1 MSYKFYQLLLNNTIM
16 EETLKPDRKYLI
28 KGSWIFLT
36 ISAGFALLAALVH
49 LIVYIVDGDMEAAH
63 IIWIVMLSLILAMW
77 VIGYPILFLWYRN
90 LEYRVYEDRVSIH
103 KGILTKTQQNIPFR
117 AITDFALVRT
127 LYDRFL
133 DIGSIKIQTAGKHI
147 SSTSAYEGNLAGL
160 SDYDKLHT
168 DLRQRVMNLHPV
180 SETVKTRESNKP
192 ADTDLWQEMLREL
205 KEIRKNTG
213 R

>member
-1 MSYKFYQLLLNNTIM
+1 M
-16 EETLKPDRKYLI
+16 EEPLKPDRKYLV
-28 KGSWIFLT
+28 KGIWIFVT
-36 ISAGFALLAALVH
+36 VSAILALLIAIIHLVIYLANGDIQAAEIL
-49 LIVYIVDGDMEAAH
+49 
-63 IIWIVMLSLILAMW
+63 WIVSLSIILAMW

-90 LEYRVYEDRVSIH
+90 LEYRVYEDRVCIH

-147 SSTSAYEGNLAGL
+147 SSSSQYEGNLAGL
-160 SDYDKLHT
+160 INYDQLHT
-168 DLRQRVMNLHPV
+168 ELRERVKKLHPV
-180 SETVKTRESNKP
+180 SETVTTRESGKP
-192 ADTDLWQEMLREL
+192 ADTEVLQEMLKEL

-213 R
+213 K

>member
-1 MSYKFYQLLLNNTIM
+1 M
-16 EETLKPDRKYLI
+16 EKPLKPDRKYLI
-28 KGSWIFLT
+28 KGIWIFVT
-36 ISAGFALLAALVH
+36 ISAVLALLAAIIH
-49 LIVYIVDGDMEAAH
+49 LIVYLVDGDMQASE
-63 IIWIVMLSLILAMW
+63 ILWIVILAIILALW
-77 VIGYPILFLWYRN
+77 VIGYTILYFWYKN
-90 LEYRVYEDRVSIH
+90 LEYRIYEDRVCIH

-147 SSTSAYEGNLAGL
+147 SSSSQYEGNLAGL
-160 SDYDKLHT
+160 INYEQLHT
-168 DLRQRVMNLHPV
+168 DLRERVKKLHPV
-180 SETVKTRESNKP
+180 SETVTTRESEKP
-192 ADTDLWQEMLREL
+192 ADTEVWQEMLKEL

>member
-1 MSYKFYQLLLNNTIM
+1 M
-16 EETLKPDRKYLI
+16 ENPIKPDRKYLI
-28 KGSWIFLT
+28 KGIWIIVT
-36 ISAGFALLAALVH
+36 VSAILALLIAIIH
-49 LIVYIVDGDMEAAH
+49 LIIYLADGDMQAAE
-63 IIWIVMLSLILAMW
+63 ILWIVSLSIILAMW
-77 VIGYPILFLWYRN
+77 VIAYPILYLWYKN

-147 SSTSAYEGNLAGL
+147 SSASQYEGNLAGL
-160 SDYDKLHT
+160 INYEQLHT
-168 DLRQRVMNLHPV
+168 ELREKVKKLHPV
-180 SETVKTRESNKP
+180 SETVTTRESEKP
-192 ADTDLWQEMLREL
+192 ADAELWQEMLKEL

>member
-1 MSYKFYQLLLNNTIM
+1 M
-16 EETLKPDRKYLI
+16 ENPIKPDRKYLV
-28 KGSWIFLT
+28 KGIWIFVT
-36 ISAGFALLAALVH
+36 VSAVLALIIAIIH
-49 LIVYIVDGDMEAAH
+49 LIIYLANGDLQAAE
-63 IIWIVMLSLILAMW
+63 ILWIVSLSIILAMW

-147 SSTSAYEGNLAGL
+147 SSSSQYEGNLAGL
-160 SDYDKLHT
+160 INYDQLHT
-168 DLRQRVMNLHPV
+168 ELRERVKKLHPV
-180 SETVKTRESNKP
+180 SETVTTRESGKP
-192 ADTDLWQEMLREL
+192 ADTEVLQEMLKEL

-213 R
+213 KLGPSTIL

>member
-1 MSYKFYQLLLNNTIM
+1 M
-16 EETLKPDRKYLI
+16 ENPIKPDRKYLI
-28 KGSWIFLT
+28 KGIWIFVT
-36 ISAGFALLAALVH
+36 ISAALALLVAIVH
-49 LIVYIVDGDMEAAH
+49 LIVYLVDGDMQAAKVL
-63 IIWIVMLSLILAMW
+63 WIVILSIIVALW
-77 VIGYPILFLWYRN
+77 VIAYPIVYLWYKN

-147 SSTSAYEGNLAGL
+147 SSASQYEGNLAGL
-160 SDYDKLHT
+160 INYEQLHT
-168 DLRQRVMNLHPV
+168 ELREKVKKLHPV
-180 SETVKTRESNKP
+180 SETVTTRESEKP
-192 ADTDLWQEMLREL
+192 ADAELWQEMLKEL

>member
-1 MSYKFYQLLLNNTIM
+1 M
-16 EETLKPDRKYLI
+16 EKPLKPDRKYLI
-28 KGSWIFLT
+28 KGIWIFVT
-36 ISAGFALLAALVH
+36 ISAVLALLAAIIH
-49 LIVYIVDGDMEAAH
+49 LIVYLVDGDMPAA
-63 IIWIVMLSLILAMW
+63 IILWIVILSIILASW
-77 VIGYPILFLWYRN
+77 VIGYPILYLWYKN
-90 LEYRVYEDRVSIH
+90 LEYRVYEDRVCIH

-147 SSTSAYEGNLAGL
+147 SSSSQYEGNLAGL
-160 SDYDKLHT
+160 INYEQLHT
-168 DLRQRVMNLHPV
+168 ELRERVKKLHPV
-180 SETVKTRESNKP
+180 SETVTTRESEKP
-192 ADTDLWQEMLREL
+192 ADTDLWQEMLKEL

>member
-1 MSYKFYQLLLNNTIM
+1 M
-16 EETLKPDRKYLI
+16 EKPLKPDRKYLI
-28 KGSWIFLT
+28 KGIWIFVT
-36 ISAGFALLAALVH
+36 VSAVLALLAAIVH
-49 LIVYIVDGDMEAAH
+49 LIVYLVDGDMPAAV
-63 IIWIVMLSLILAMW
+63 ILWIVILAIILASW
-77 VIGYPILFLWYRN
+77 VIGYPILYLWYKN
-90 LEYRVYEDRVSIH
+90 LEYRVYEDRVCIH

-147 SSTSAYEGNLAGL
+147 SSGSQYEGNLAGL
-160 SDYDKLHT
+160 INYEQLHT
-168 DLRQRVMNLHPV
+168 ELREKVKKLHPV
-180 SETVKTRESNKP
+180 SETVTARESEKP
-192 ADTDLWQEMLREL
+192 ADTDLWQEMLKEL

>member
-1 MSYKFYQLLLNNTIM
+1 M
-16 EETLKPDRKYLI
+16 ENSLKPDRKYLI
-28 KGSWIFLT
+28 KGTWIFVT
-36 ISAGFALLAALVH
+36 VSAVLALLVAIVH
-49 LIVYIVDGDMEAAH
+49 LIVYLVDGDMQAAV
-63 IIWIVMLSLILAMW
+63 ILWIVILSIILALW
-77 VIGYPILFLWYRN
+77 VIGYPILYFWYKN
-90 LEYRVYEDRVSIH
+90 LEYRVYEDRVCIH

-147 SSTSAYEGNLAGL
+147 SSSSQYEGNLAGL
-160 SDYDKLHT
+160 INYEQLHT
-168 DLRQRVMNLHPV
+168 ELRERVKKLHPV
-180 SETVKTRESNKP
+180 SETVTTRESEKP
-192 ADTDLWQEMLREL
+192 ADTEVWQEMLKEL

>member
-1 MSYKFYQLLLNNTIM
+1 MNHSLNQNLNTM
-16 EETLKPDRKYLI
+16 ENPIKPDRKYLV
-28 KGSWIFLT
+28 KGIWIFVTL
-36 ISAGFALLAALVH
+36 SAVLALLISIIH
-49 LIVYIVDGDMEAAH
+49 LIIYLVDEDMQAAE
-63 IIWIVMLSLILAMW
+63 ILWIVSLSIILAMW

-90 LEYRVYEDRVSIH
+90 LEYRVHEDRVSIH

-147 SSTSAYEGNLAGL
+147 SSSSQYEGNLAGL
-160 SDYDKLHT
+160 INYEQLHS
-168 DLRQRVMNLHPV
+168 DLRERVKKLHPV
-180 SETVKTRESNKP
+180 SETVTTPESEKP
-192 ADTDLWQEMLREL
+192 ADAEVWQEMLKEL

>member
-1 MSYKFYQLLLNNTIM
+1 M

-28 KGSWIFLT
+28 KGTWIFLT
-36 ISAGFALLAALVH
+36 ISAVFAILAAIVH
-49 LIVYIVDGDMEAAH
+49 LIVYLVDGDMEAAH
-63 IIWIVMLSLILAMW
+63 ILWIVMLSMILAMW
-77 VIGYPILFLWYRN
+77 MIGYPILFSWYRN

-147 SSTSAYEGNLAGL
+147 SSSSAYEGNLAGL
-160 SDYDKLHT
+160 SNYDQLHT
-168 DLRQRVMNLHPV
+168 ELRERVKKLHPV
-180 SETVKTRESNKP
+180 SETITTRESDYP
-192 ADTDLWQEMLREL
+192 ADTDLWQEMLKEL

>member
-1 MSYKFYQLLLNNTIM
+1 M
-16 EETLKPDRKYLI
+16 ENPIKPDRKYLI
-28 KGSWIFLT
+28 KGIWIFVT
-36 ISAGFALLAALVH
+36 VSAVLALLVAIVH
-49 LIVYIVDGDMEAAH
+49 LIVYLVDGDMQAAV
-63 IIWIVMLSLILAMW
+63 ILRIVILSIILAFW
-77 VIGYPILFLWYRN
+77 LIAYPILYLWYKN

-147 SSTSAYEGNLAGL
+147 SSASQYEGNLAGL
-160 SDYDKLHT
+160 INYEQLHT
-168 DLRQRVMNLHPV
+168 ELREKVKKLHPV
-180 SETVKTRESNKP
+180 SETVTTRESEKP
-192 ADTDLWQEMLREL
+192 ADAELWQEMLKEL

>member
-1 MSYKFYQLLLNNTIM
+1 M
-16 EETLKPDRKYLI
+16 ENPIKPDRKYLV
-28 KGSWIFLT
+28 KGIWIFVTL
-36 ISAGFALLAALVH
+36 SAILALLISIIH
-49 LIVYIVDGDMEAAH
+49 LIVYLADGDMQAAV
-63 IIWIVMLSLILAMW
+63 ILWIVSLSIILAMW

-90 LEYRVYEDRVSIH
+90 LEYRVHEDRVSIH

-147 SSTSAYEGNLAGL
+147 SSSSQYEGNLVGL
-160 SDYDKLHT
+160 TDYEQLHN
-168 DLRQRVMNLHPV
+168 DLRERVKKLHPV
-180 SETVKTRESNKP
+180 SETVTVRESEKP
-192 ADTDLWQEMLREL
+192 AETDVLQEMLKEL